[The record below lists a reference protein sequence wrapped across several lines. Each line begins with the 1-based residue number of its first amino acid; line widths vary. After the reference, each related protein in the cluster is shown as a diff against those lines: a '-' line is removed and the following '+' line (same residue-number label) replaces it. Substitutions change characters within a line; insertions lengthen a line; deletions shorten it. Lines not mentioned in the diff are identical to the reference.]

1 MSLKRR
7 ARQLTN
13 ACRTHEQRMTQLAAR
28 LADASTLGDDEADK
42 RMKNAWQTHDK
53 RMANA

>member
-7 ARQLTN
+7 ARQLL
-13 ACRTHEQRMTQLAAR
+13 QQAAR

-42 RMKNAWQTHDK
+42 RMTNAWQLLGGL
-53 RMANA
+53 RRR